1 MKKKISMNGLIKIV
15 PLAILCIVTGMINPV
30 FFAGSNLIDLARS
43 VSFLLIVSVGV
54 TYVLLGASLDMSI
67 GSVMGLGGAICG
79 LCLVNSLPVWF
90 SILMGLLA
98 SAVVGIVNAVLIV
111 NCRIPALIATLG
123 TMYVARGIV
132 NVLTKG
138 EPYYPLP
145 DEFKVLGQGT
155 LAGIPYSVFIAVAIV
170 LIAHFVIKKTS
181 YGRSLMAVGGNRE
194 ASRVSGINVKRVLFS
209 AHVLVSLLAGFV
221 GIIMAARLSSAQ
233 PNAGDDSCCR
243 CYYRWNKYVW
253 WLWISAWHDSWL
265 RTDGNYFKCHGTAP
279 CFCILAE
286 DHHWDHYGSSSRHRY
301 IPAKENCIEIAEG
314 G

>member
-233 PNAGDDSCCR
+233 PNAGDGWEMTAVAAVIIGGTSMSGGVGTVGGTFIGILIIGVITNGLNLMGINSF
-243 CYYRWNKYVW
+243 WQEV
-253 WLWISAWHDSWL
+253 
-265 RTDGNYFKCHGTAP
+265 FKGII
-279 CFCILAE
+279 ILAAVII
-286 DHHWDHYGSSSRHRY
+286 DVVRKSKSKD
-301 IPAKENCIEIAEG
+301 
-314 G
+314 